1 MMVFRT
7 NDVEYLDSVTIEL
20 IITYISPYATPL
32 IIPTEKRKAIIN
44 SIESKGKA
52 VQQHTYGGTE
62 GRGGIA
68 PTHSRPRH

>member
-32 IIPTEKRKAIIN
+32 IIPTEKRKLL
-44 SIESKGKA
+44 
-52 VQQHTYGGTE
+52 
-62 GRGGIA
+62 
-68 PTHSRPRH
+68 